1 MINLLSGLPN
11 DRIIKQDPSFFILF
25 SLSFSFHFNRQIF
38 SIRIK
43 NNWKALR
50 AETTFSL

>member
-11 DRIIKQDPSFFILF
+11 DRIIKQDPFFILV
-25 SLSFSFHFNRQIF
+25 SLSFSFHFNRQML
-38 SIRIK
+38 SVRIK